1 MYVLIKEV
9 REIACSKPLTAFVKT
24 DLQTGKKVLSFV
36 KAKDGRI
43 LDEYI
48 QRKEVMLIP
57 CGQCAECRAQYARN
71 WANRLLLELQY
82 HDSAYFVTLT
92 YDDAHVPRSVSK
104 DGVPHLTL
112 DKRDCQ
118 LFFKRLRKA
127 FPDDH
132 IRYFLA
138 GEYGDQ
144 THRPHYHVI
153 VFGLHL
159 NDLVLVGRNEFNQ
172 PYFDSVSLTNVW
184 QKGSITAAAVS
195 WESCCYVARYC
206 MKKLKGDMRFFYQ
219 DVNIVPPFVL
229 MSRKPGLGYQW
240 FLDHP
245 DFTDH
250 SKINIATATGRRSF
264 RPPRYF
270 EKKLEEIDPDLAK
283 KRAADRELYSLI
295 NYENTK
301 LNTSLDY
308 FQQVQVESDAKRCD
322 SVRKF

>member
-1 MYVLIKEV
+1 M
-9 REIACSKPLTAFVKT
+9 REIGCSNPLTAFVKT
-24 DLQTGKKVLSFV
+24 DLETGKKVLSFV

-48 QRKEVMLIP
+48 KRKEVMLIP

-92 YDDAHVPRSVSK
+92 YDDANVPRSTSK
-104 DGVPHLTL
+104 VGVPHLTL

-144 THRPHYHVI
+144 THRPHYHAI

-159 NDLVLVGRNEFNQ
+159 DDLVLVGRNEFNQ
-172 PYFDSVSLTNVW
+172 PYFDSASLTNVW
-184 QKGSITAAAVS
+184 QKGYITVATVS

-206 MKKLKGDMRFFYQ
+206 MKKLKGDMRFFYE

-250 SKINIATATGRRSF
+250 SKINVATPNGRRTF

-270 EKKLEEIDPDLAK
+270 EKKLEEIDPDLAQQ
-283 KRAADRELYSLI
+283 RASEREKYALL
-295 NYENTK
+295 NYENTL

-308 FQQVQVESDAKRCD
+308 FQQVKVESDAKQTNYE
-322 SVRKF
+322 RKF